1 MLRIYRLVLE
11 VIRLLKPV
19 VAIIAKHDLDLAR
32 QLKRAANS
40 IALNIQEGSGL
51 TGGLRIQRYRTAL
64 GSTRESISCLEL
76 ADAWGYWAL
85 DAQLVDKL
93 EHIAAVL
100 VKLQS

>member
-1 MLRIYRLVLE
+1 MLRISGLVLE
-11 VIRLLKPV
+11 VIRLLRPV

-32 QLKRAANS
+32 QLRRAASS

-64 GSTRESISCLEL
+64 GSTRESISCLHV
-76 ADAWGYWAL
+76 ADAWGYCEV
-85 DAQLVDKL
+85 DAELVDKL

>member
-1 MLRIYRLVLE
+1 MLRISGLVLE

-32 QLKRAANS
+32 QLRRAASS

-64 GSTRESISCLEL
+64 GSTRESIACLQV
-76 ADAWGYWAL
+76 ADAWGYGEV
-85 DAQLVDKL
+85 DAELVDKL